1 MSADFVG
8 IRIVN
13 GNEQPGIKT
22 ESIDLHTL
30 AEITNLLPE
39 AIAKWKVVESLDLQM
54 YLIYKNSEVQ
64 LANEYPIFEIEALVY
79 VLSELYTAALSMDKP
94 VEQRTSE

>member
-1 MSADFVG
+1 
-8 IRIVN
+8 
-13 GNEQPGIKT
+13 
-22 ESIDLHTL
+22 
-30 AEITNLLPE
+30 
-39 AIAKWKVVESLDLQM
+39 M